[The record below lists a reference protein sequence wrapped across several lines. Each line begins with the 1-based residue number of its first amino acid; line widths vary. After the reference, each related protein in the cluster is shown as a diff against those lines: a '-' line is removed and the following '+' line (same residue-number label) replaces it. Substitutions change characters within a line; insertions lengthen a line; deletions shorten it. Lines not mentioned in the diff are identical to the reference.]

1 MNIISMPEP
10 KSPLFRA
17 WFYFR
22 NGWSLYFAFILG
34 AINTL
39 TVTYYLAI
47 DKIPFLLNLFPSF
60 THYIGGAV
68 LIGVPILI
76 AIGFIHY
83 KKSPAFRSSV
93 TIAAE
98 TSPFVRRNLI
108 NSELNLELN
117 LMIQN
122 LLSRLSNNEK
132 LTGDELNKIQESR
145 NMIDDFIN
153 KRSIKNNKD
162 LEYFKKLLN
171 K

>member
-1 MNIISMPEP
+1 MESV
-10 KSPLFRA
+10 FCV
-17 WFYFR
+17 YFCS
-22 NGWSLYFAFILG
+22 NQ
-34 AINTL
+34 TL

-68 LIGVPILI
+68 LVGVPILI

-83 KKSPAFRSSV
+83 KKSPAFRSDT
-93 TIAAE
+93 TIGFE
-98 TSPFVRRNLI
+98 TNPFVRRNLI

-117 LMIQN
+117 LMILN

-171 K
+171 E

>member
-1 MNIISMPEP
+1 MPEP

-68 LIGVPILI
+68 LVGVPILI

-83 KKSPAFRSSV
+83 KKSPAFRSDT
-93 TIAAE
+93 TIGFE
-98 TSPFVRRNLI
+98 TNPFVRRNLI

-117 LMIQN
+117 LMILN

>member
-1 MNIISMPEP
+1 MPEP

-83 KKSPAFRSSV
+83 KKSPAFRSDT
-93 TIAAE
+93 TIGFE
-98 TSPFVRRNLI
+98 TNPFVRRNLI

-171 K
+171 EK

>member
-1 MNIISMPEP
+1 MPEP

-22 NGWSLYFAFILG
+22 NGWSLYFAFIFA

-68 LIGVPILI
+68 LVGVPILI

-83 KKSPAFRSSV
+83 KKSPAFRSDV
-93 TIAAE
+93 TVGFE
-98 TSPFVRRNLI
+98 TNPFVRRNLI

-117 LMIQN
+117 LMILN

-171 K
+171 E

>member
-1 MNIISMPEP
+1 MPES
-10 KSPLFRA
+10 KSPIFRA

-22 NGWSLYFAFILG
+22 NGWSLYFAFIFA

-60 THYIGGAV
+60 AHYIGGAV
-68 LIGVPILI
+68 LIGAPILVT
-76 AIGFIHY
+76 IGFIHF
-83 KKSPAFRSSV
+83 KKSPGFRS
-93 TIAAE
+93 E
-98 TSPFVRRNLI
+98 TVINFEVNPFTRRSLI

-117 LMIQN
+117 SMILN

-132 LTGDELNKIQESR
+132 LTEDELNKIQESR
-145 NMIDDFIN
+145 NILSDFID

-162 LEYFKKLLN
+162 LEYLKKLMN
-171 K
+171 E

>member
-1 MNIISMPEP
+1 MPEP

-22 NGWSLYFAFILG
+22 NGWSLYFAFIFA

-83 KKSPAFRSSV
+83 KKSPAFRSDT
-93 TIAAE
+93 TIGFE
-98 TSPFVRRNLI
+98 TNPFVRRNLI

-171 K
+171 E

>member
-1 MNIISMPEP
+1 MPEP

-39 TVTYYLAI
+39 TVTYYLII
-47 DKIPFLLNLFPSF
+47 DKTPFLLTIFPSF
-60 THYIGGAV
+60 AHYIGGTV

-83 KKSPAFRSSV
+83 KKSPAFRSDT
-93 TIAAE
+93 TIGFE
-98 TSPFVRRNLI
+98 TNPFVRRNLI

-117 LMIQN
+117 LMILN

-171 K
+171 E

>member
-1 MNIISMPEP
+1 MPEP

-22 NGWSLYFAFILG
+22 NGWSLYFAFIFA

-47 DKIPFLLNLFPSF
+47 DKIPFLLNIFPSF
-60 THYIGGAV
+60 AHYICGAV
-68 LIGVPILI
+68 LIGIPILV

-83 KKSPAFRSSV
+83 KKSPAFRSDS
-93 TIAAE
+93 TINFE
-98 TSPFVRRNLI
+98 VNPFTRRSLI

-117 LMIQN
+117 LVILN

-132 LTGDELNKIQESR
+132 LTEDELNKIQESR
-145 NMIDDFIN
+145 NIIDDFIN

-162 LEYFKKLLN
+162 LEYLKKLMAE
-171 K
+171 